1 MEQMPR
7 GRGCTYF
14 VFLLSFL
21 FSLYLLEKSAAR
33 LYRDP
38 VNYLHL
44 YLYFVFKFSSFIFL
58 SLVEGADAHNMG
70 SGTRLYRTLSTIGI
84 LIGACHWK
92 YPQQG
97 QWCMNRLDAKS
108 LSMYLWKRQIP
119 LSYTIQCQFLF
130 QFSWSG
136 LIRRGGVSSAV
147 YWCGKV
153 DEDRQGVVTVLLYRT
168 VNVHCRR
175 W

>member
-1 MEQMPR
+1 M
-7 GRGCTYF
+7 
-14 VFLLSFL
+14 
-21 FSLYLLEKSAAR
+21 
-33 LYRDP
+33 RDP
-38 VNYLHL
+38 VNYL
-44 YLYFVFKFSSFIFL
+44 YLYFYFVLLFSFFIFL
-58 SLVEGADAHNMG
+58 SIVEAADAHNMG
-70 SGTRLYRTLSTIGI
+70 SGTRLYGTLSTIGI

-108 LSMYLWKRQIP
+108 LSMYLWGRQIP
-119 LSYTIQCQFLF
+119 LSKNVQCPSDQEFLF
-130 QFSWSG
+130 QFSWSS

-153 DEDRQGVVTVLLYRT
+153 DEDRQWVVTVLLYRT